1 MELILIGL
9 LALSGLFII
18 VIGLYLLALGLWLA
32 WIVLIAVPFDLLFLL
47 GRLLGIESARKHAS
61 LTIDAF
67 EIMFPANPHSEN
79 DLLTGIALGWLLAG
93 RNGGCG

>member
-32 WIVLIAVPFDLLFLL
+32 WIVLIAVPLDLLFLL

-61 LTIDAF
+61 LAIDAF
-67 EIMFPANPHSEN
+67 EIMFPANPHSGN

-93 RNGGCG
+93 RNGGCR